1 MIALYHTDLRHNY
14 LEALITLYYLLASD
28 LYKNQKAAA
37 EWVGAELTFLEDDN
51 PNYSKSDGELMQRAL
66 EEAAARLNI
75 TDETDPEY
83 NKLARFVRAAFI
95 IGNRDEGAIA
105 KFAVDAVLM
114 RRRRSTKNKPT
125 S

>member
-1 MIALYHTDLRHNY
+1 MD
-14 LEALITLYYLLASD
+14 ALITLDYILASV

-114 RRRRSTKNKPT
+114 RRRRSTKNKPA